1 MPLPAD
7 VDRAKLLQLRAK
19 WLRSPLAWH
28 HDNYP
33 DDKLA
38 PYQAEIFKSVR
49 DNRMTFVHSAAGMGK
64 DFIMARVMLWFFTT
78 RFPAKI
84 VGMGASANQI
94 RLVLWSEI
102 DSALRQTAYPFGLT
116 QKFLELCLDDEKG
129 RPFGNHWLQLHASR
143 SMEAFQGVHL
153 ASPDGIPRVLV
164 GFDEGTG
171 VEDQFYDA
179 AQSQADT
186 LLAISNPMITFG
198 WFAQQCEL
206 GDKPDPDRPGVF
218 YRKVIHI
225 DGLDSPNVREG
236 MRHKEAGESGPS
248 KILVPGILSYADYV
262 FREAEWDDYNKSTRL
277 HGRFYKGEGAQL
289 FPAEWIERA
298 ASIFEE
304 VNNLSR
310 GPFSLGID
318 TASGGRDKAVFVVLD
333 RLGIVE
339 MIVTDG
345 KDTTLLL
352 AKTTQLMAKYHI
364 PGRRVAVDAAGGKEI
379 IGDPLAKR
387 GIGVRVVSFGQSAKD
402 KKRFKIARYEMYG
415 RCSEAF
421 DPRKWRKGKA
431 LGPDGN
437 VLETEIWE
445 ECMSFDL
452 HGGHRTEY
460 EALREELIAHP
471 MWHDEY
477 GRLMLPPKQRKS
489 GAKEG
494 ERTITIHDLLGRSPD
509 RADALVLAHWA
520 RIAGRKVLPT
530 VDRPMAYTPEDEAPG
545 GPTEAGVA
553 AAPAAR
559 QGSSLMDR
567 LFGPGQSSGG
577 FFGDWGD

>member
-289 FPAEWIERA
+289 FPAEWID
-298 ASIFEE
+298 
-304 VNNLSR
+304 V
-310 GPFSLGID
+310 
-318 TASGGRDKAVFVVLD
+318 
-333 RLGIVE
+333 RL
-339 MIVTDG
+339 
-345 KDTTLLL
+345 
-352 AKTTQLMAKYHI
+352 
-364 PGRRVAVDAAGGKEI
+364 
-379 IGDPLAKR
+379 
-387 GIGVRVVSFGQSAKD
+387 
-402 KKRFKIARYEMYG
+402 RY
-415 RCSEAF
+415 S
-421 DPRKWRKGKA
+421 
-431 LGPDGN
+431 
-437 VLETEIWE
+437 
-445 ECMSFDL
+445 
-452 HGGHRTEY
+452 
-460 EALREELIAHP
+460 
-471 MWHDEY
+471 
-477 GRLMLPPKQRKS
+477 RKS
-489 GAKEG
+489 
-494 ERTITIHDLLGRSPD
+494 IIF
-509 RADALVLAHWA
+509 LAAHFHSGST
-520 RIAGRKVLPT
+520 RRREVGT
-530 VDRPMAYTPEDEAPG
+530 RPC
-545 GPTEAGVA
+545 
-553 AAPAAR
+553 
-559 QGSSLMDR
+559 SSC
-567 LFGPGQSSGG
+567 
-577 FFGDWGD
+577 